1 MVRCARGRLDVGTGN
16 RDPAFAPFHLARPAC
31 YGSGMSK
38 PLISSA
44 DTDAMV
50 ARVAPAIVA
59 LLGDGVPRP
68 KRAIVAALADRHPRD
83 EVIRTLMRLAVTDR
97 LIQLGSRYRLPTPD
111 DTAA

>member
-1 MVRCARGRLDVGTGN
+1 
-16 RDPAFAPFHLARPAC
+16 
-31 YGSGMSK
+31 MSK

-68 KRAIVAALADRHPRD
+68 KRTIVVALADRHPRD